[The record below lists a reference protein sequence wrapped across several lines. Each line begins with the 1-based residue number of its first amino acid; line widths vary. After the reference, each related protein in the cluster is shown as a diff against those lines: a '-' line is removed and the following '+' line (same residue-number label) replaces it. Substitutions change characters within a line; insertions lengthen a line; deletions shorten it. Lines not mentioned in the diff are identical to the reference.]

1 MASELKNRGFSLV
14 SGGTD
19 NHMVLVDLHPQN
31 VTGSKVEVLC
41 DAANITLNRNMVRSG
56 QGNASAL
63 APKGIRMGTPAIT
76 TRGYTEKDII

>member
-1 MASELKNRGFSLV
+1 MAKELQERGFSLV

-41 DAANITLNRNMVRSG
+41 DAANITLNRNMVRSR
-56 QGNASAL
+56 QGSSSAM
-63 APKGIRMGTPAIT
+63 APKGIRIGTPAIT
-76 TRGYTEKDII
+76 TRGYTDNDIK